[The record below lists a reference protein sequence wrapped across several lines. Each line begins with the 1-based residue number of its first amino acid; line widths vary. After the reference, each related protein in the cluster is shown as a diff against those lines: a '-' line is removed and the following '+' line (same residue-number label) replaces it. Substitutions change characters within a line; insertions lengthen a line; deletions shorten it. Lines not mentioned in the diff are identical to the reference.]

1 MPGPIPARSDELS
14 RERDANRG
22 DRTPIRTG
30 EMLPVTVPHADPD
43 WHPIARKV
51 WESLKSSGMRSFYQ
65 NSDWAIAYSLMD
77 DLSHYK
83 KSEKRSSM
91 QLAAIMQS
99 LTALGLTEG
108 DRRRMRV
115 ELALPESEQESP
127 AATAVANYKGR
138 LGVIQGGKKESA

>member
-1 MPGPIPARSDELS
+1 MPGPIPNRSDDLS

-22 DRTPIRTG
+22 DRAPIRTG

-51 WESLKSSGMRSFYQ
+51 WDSLKSSGMRDFYQ

-115 ELALPESEQESP
+115 ELAKPEEP
-127 AATAVANYKGR
+127 T
-138 LGVIQGGKKESA
+138 ESASVTAINTYKANLGLVKPA